1 MTIAADGLRFDKE
14 DDSLLISAVK
24 QGSPGAADALI
35 RRYQTEVGRIAAAF
49 AASPEDAEDL
59 TQEGLLALL
68 SAAKGF
74 DPEKGVPF
82 SAFAGVCVANRL
94 RSVKRR
100 AKTQKEAGNYGFVP
114 LDSLEMPGGV
124 DPVSE
129 LESDEGSNAIFL
141 LTETVLSPL
150 EKNVFYKRLAGLSA
164 EETGKSLGVS
174 RKAAENAYSRA
185 KTKLKAALSTQDLS
199 SLPTEKIYP
208 TRKKLTA
215 R

>member
-1 MTIAADGLRFDKE
+1 MTKSADSLCFDKKE
-14 DDSLLISAVK
+14 EQLLLSEVK
-24 QGSPGAADALI
+24 QGLPGAEDALL
-35 RRYQTEVGRIAAAF
+35 RRYQPVVSRIAAGF

-68 SAAKGF
+68 TAARGF
-74 DPEKGVPF
+74 DPEKQVPF

-100 AKTQKEAGNYGFVP
+100 ARTQKEAGNFGTVP

-129 LESDEGSNAIFL
+129 LESDEGRNAIFL
-141 LTETVLSPL
+141 LTETVLSAL
-150 EKNVFYKRLAGLSA
+150 EKNVFYQRLAGLSA
-164 EETGKSLGVS
+164 EETGRRLGIS

-185 KTKLKAALSTQDLS
+185 KIKLKTALSTQDLN
-199 SLPTEKIYP
+199 SLPTEKI
-208 TRKKLTA
+208 
-215 R
+215 